1 MEKTMAEV
9 AYSVNGA
16 RVFVRYK
23 DLVDEPKAMT
33 AEELVAAAN
42 AVIAAESGS
51 GEISE
56 LPEMAELRS
65 LKTRVAKEVVVADSE
80 ESGSESGKAA
90 AKYVLVASLRYMTK
104 VNESESL

>member
-1 MEKTMAEV
+1 MAEV

-33 AEELVAAAN
+33 ADELIAAAN
-42 AVIAAESGS
+42 EEIAKES

-65 LKTRVAKEVVVADSE
+65 LKTRIAKEVVVADSE
-80 ESGSESGKAA
+80 ESGSESGEAE
-90 AKYVLVASLRYMTK
+90 AKFVLVASLRYMTE

>member
-1 MEKTMAEV
+1 MAEV

-33 AEELVAAAN
+33 AEELIAAAN
-42 AVIAAESGS
+42 EVIAEESGS
-51 GEISE
+51 GEVSE

-80 ESGSESGKAA
+80 ESGSESGESA
-90 AKYVLVASLRYMTK
+90 AKYVLVASLRYMAE